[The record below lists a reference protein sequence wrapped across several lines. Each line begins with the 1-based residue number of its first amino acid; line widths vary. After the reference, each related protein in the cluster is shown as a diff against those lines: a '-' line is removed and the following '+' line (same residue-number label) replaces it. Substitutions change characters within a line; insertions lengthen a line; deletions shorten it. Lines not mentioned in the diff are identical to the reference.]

1 MGKAA
6 DDRLVN
12 LFGALATGIVDA
24 SVTDIA
30 LSGDLDT
37 TACAALVT
45 MLELVP
51 YSSAH
56 RLSQLCGV
64 SHSGA
69 VRMVNRLAEA
79 GYVERGPGPDRRT
92 VTVTL
97 TRRGQRVAQRIRDAR
112 HQAIATTL
120 SSLTARQRTQLTG
133 ISEVLVASLTSS
145 RLAQRQAGAVPS
157 GGALCRM
164 CDPSA
169 CGRPAGNCPAARTAG
184 GGTRSA

>member
-12 LFGALATGIVDA
+12 LVGALATGIVDA

-69 VRMVNRLAEA
+69 VRMVNRLVEA
-79 GYVERGPGPDRRT
+79 GYVQRGPGPDRRT

-97 TRRGQRVAQRIRDAR
+97 TKRGQRAAQWIRDAR

-133 ISEVLVASLTSS
+133 IAEVLVASLTSS

-169 CGRPAGNCPAARTAG
+169 CGRPAGHCPTARTAG
-184 GGTRSA
+184 GTRSA